1 MVLVAAVAVGI
12 GLLIFWIWMLV
23 DCATNEP
30 AEGNDKLVW
39 LLVIILLAWIGALVY
54 LLARRPTRRATFGR

>member
-1 MVLVAAVAVGI
+1 VVVVAAIAVGI
-12 GLLIFWIWMLV
+12 GLLIFWIWTLV

-39 LLVIILLAWIGALVY
+39 LLVIILLGWIGALVY

>member
-1 MVLVAAVAVGI
+1 MVVVAAIAVGI
-12 GLLIFWIWMLV
+12 GLLIFWIWTLV

-39 LLVIILLAWIGALVY
+39 LLVIILLGWIGALVY